1 MTEQEDQKKKMTL
14 DEGIE
19 RVEEMEKHLRRLMEI
34 DRKRKLTWLAV
45 GAAAGSI
52 VSSGFIWIVSAIR
65 SDDDEDEVEYWTDLE
80 EVDEEKE

>member
-19 RVEEMEKHLRRLMEI
+19 RVEEMEI

-65 SDDDEDEVEYWTDLE
+65 SDDDEDEDEYWTDLE